1 MSGIVHSEGHVAD
14 LAQHRRLFLRNRR
27 VNLTDPEHDDQE
39 AAFFISVDLY
49 VPYGA
54 CTPASDSLDEVV
66 DYEVMW
72 HAIEDCRRA
81 HIGGVADFCGA
92 VAQRLISNAAIR
104 AVRVR
109 ACRRGEDAAG
119 TQSSYETVYAIRH

>member
-1 MSGIVHSEGHVAD
+1 MSGVACTEVPAAD

-27 VNLTDPEHDDQE
+27 VNLNDPKHDDEE
-39 AAFFISVDLY
+39 AAFLISIDLY
-49 VPYGA
+49 VPYGT

-81 HIGGVADFCGA
+81 HIKGVADFCGA

-109 ACRRGEDAAG
+109 AGKREEDSAG
-119 TQSSYETVYAIRH
+119 TQVSYETVYAIRH